1 MSSYIAHL
9 TLGAIMQ
16 TVHSPP
22 LELFF
27 LQNLVPPQFL
37 KPAPFSRPTP
47 LAAPYHFSRTGTTYS
62 PPHVRQVYQ
71 SQVRIRSM
79 SHITDLMFVNYRLL
93 NRRTFRTLIIAAGRR

>member
-1 MSSYIAHL
+1 MFPYIAHL

-16 TVHSPP
+16 TVHSSP
-22 LELFF
+22 LEHFF

-62 PPHVRQVYQ
+62 PPHVRP
-71 SQVRIRSM
+71 SLP
-79 SHITDLMFVNYRLL
+79 IT
-93 NRRTFRTLIIAAGRR
+93 G